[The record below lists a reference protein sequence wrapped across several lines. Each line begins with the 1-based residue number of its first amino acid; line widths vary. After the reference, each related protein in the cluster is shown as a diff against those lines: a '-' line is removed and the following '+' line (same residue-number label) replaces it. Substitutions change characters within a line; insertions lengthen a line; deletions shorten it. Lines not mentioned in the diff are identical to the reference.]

1 MNQETHRRIL
11 HCDLDCFYAAVH
23 MREDPSL
30 KGKPVV
36 VSGNPESR
44 GVVTT
49 ANYEARKYGIHSA
62 MPAAWAKRRC
72 AHAVFIRPN
81 FSLYKPESEAVFAIY
96 REFTPLVQ
104 PASLDEAYLD
114 VTDHLGDWSS
124 ATAIAHE
131 IRRRVREDRGI
142 TVTVGVANSKLVA
155 KIASDI
161 QKPDGLTVVRPER
174 VEAFLGPLSVRKIP
188 GVGPVAGKKL
198 GEMGIDTI
206 EDLRGLSL
214 DQLKRR
220 FGVWGERL
228 YQGARG
234 IDHGRVKVERKRKSY
249 GCERTFDRNLS
260 DLGEMEEVI
269 ERMAQRVGRGLGQRG
284 LLAETITLKARYPD
298 FKTVTRSKTL
308 TAATNDPQLIAATA
322 KGLLRGT
329 EAEAKSVRL
338 LGVTGSNLVEGQS
351 QLLLFP

>member
-1 MNQETHRRIL
+1 
-11 HCDLDCFYAAVH
+11 

-30 KGKPVV
+30 LGKPVV
-36 VSGNPESR
+36 VSGNPDSR

-72 AHAVFIRPN
+72 PHAVFIRPD

-114 VTDHLGDWSS
+114 VTDHLGDWAS
-124 ATAIAHE
+124 ATAIAQE

-155 KIASDI
+155 KIASDF
-161 QKPDGLTVVRPER
+161 QKPDGLTVVKPER
-174 VEAFLGPLSVRKIP
+174 VEAFLGPLAVRKIP

-198 GEMGIDTI
+198 TEMGIDTV
-206 EDLRGLSL
+206 EDLRELSL
-214 DQLKRR
+214 EKLKGR

-228 YQGARG
+228 YQVARG
-234 IDHGRVKVERKRKSY
+234 IDHGTVNVERKRKSY
-249 GCERTFDRNLS
+249 GCERTFDR
-260 DLGEMEEVI
+260 DLIDLPAMEDVI
-269 ERMAQRVGRGLGQRG
+269 EKMAERVGRGLAQKG
-284 LLAETITLKARYPD
+284 LQAETITLKVRYQN
-298 FKTVTRSKTL
+298 FRTVTRSKTL
-308 TAATNDPQLIAATA
+308 SAATDDSQLIAACA
-322 KGLLRGT
+322 KNLLHGT
-329 EAEAKSVRL
+329 DAGKKSVRL
-338 LGVTGSNLVEGQS
+338 LGVTGSKLVEGQN
-351 QLLLFP
+351 QLTLFP